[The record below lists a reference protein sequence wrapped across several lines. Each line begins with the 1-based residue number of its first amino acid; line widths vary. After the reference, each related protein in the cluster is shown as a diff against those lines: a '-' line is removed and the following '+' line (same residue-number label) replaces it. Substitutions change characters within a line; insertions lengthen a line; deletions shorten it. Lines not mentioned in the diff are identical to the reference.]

1 MASMTAL
8 LTGLQGLNVHSR
20 RLDVIGNNIA
30 NVNTTSFKSSRMMFE
45 NAFSR
50 DIKIGSEPDENTGGT
65 NPMQIGL
72 GVTIGAVQRDFRTGA
87 INSTGDPRD
96 LAIDGQGFFVVE
108 REGDTL
114 YTRAGAFRQDLNDN
128 LVTPTGELL
137 MGYGVDADFNVQ
149 EGSLVPVNLPLGKI
163 RIAEATENAT
173 IAGNLNTDGAEP
185 TTGGLVN
192 LMATATEG
200 FVAMDTASPAPAGTD
215 RLSTATRL
223 VDIQDPSD
231 ATGATPRFAAG
242 QTLSMTGAEKGL
254 GVIPDRSLPITA
266 TTTVQELMNF
276 LAVSLGIQ
284 TTGITNPD
292 GATPGVTLD
301 SATGVMSIVGNVGT
315 VNDLTIDAADLRLLD
330 ESGTYAGAP
339 FVPSKEAAADGEA
352 VRTTI
357 VVYDSLGSPVSADV
371 SLTLEDKSDTGTTW
385 RYFVDANDALGASLN
400 VGSGTIAFDSFG
412 RLITEDPATISLTR
426 TGTGAVSPLT
436 FDLSF
441 TGPSG
446 RLTALA
452 DRPSEMAGVFRD
464 GLPAGTLEAFSIVDN
479 GDILGAFD
487 NGALRT
493 LGRVVVA
500 KAPNEGGMVDM
511 GGNAWQ
517 VGPNSG
523 PVSIVSPGEIG
534 SGTVISGALELSNVD
549 LGQEFIDLIT
559 TSTGYSASSRI
570 IRTADELM
578 QQLLVLGR

>member
-45 NAFSR
+45 SAFSR
-50 DIKIGSEPDENTGGT
+50 DIKIGSAPDENTGGA

-72 GVTIGAVQRDFRTGA
+72 GVQIGAVQRDFRTGA
-87 INSTGDPRD
+87 INGTGDPRD

-108 REGDTL
+108 REGSML

-128 LVTPTGELL
+128 LVSPTGEVL
-137 MGYGVDADFNVQ
+137 MGYGIDQNFNVQ
-149 EGSLVPVNLPLGKI
+149 EGALVPVNLPLGKI
-163 RIAEATENAT
+163 RIAEASENAI
-173 IAGNLNTDGAEP
+173 IAGNLNTDGEQP
-185 TTGGLVN
+185 TTGGLVE
-192 LMATATEG
+192 LRATSTAG
-200 FVAMDTASPAPAGTD
+200 FIAMSSAIPAPNGTD
-215 RLSTATRL
+215 RLATNTKL
-223 VDIQDPSD
+223 TQVQDPSD
-231 ATGATPRFAAG
+231 TTGATPRFVAG
-242 QTLSMTGAEKGL
+242 QSLTVTGAEKGL
-254 GVIPDRSLPITA
+254 GSVPERTLDITA
-266 TTTVQELMNF
+266 NTTVQDLMNF
-276 LAVSLGIQ
+276 LAVTLGIQ
-284 TTGITNPD
+284 TTTGANPD
-292 GATPGVTLD
+292 GAIPGVTLD
-301 SATGVMSIVGNVGT
+301 PVTGVLSIVGNTGT
-315 VNDLTIDAADLRLLD
+315 VNDITLDAADLRVMD
-330 ESGTYAGAP
+330 ADGVYVGTP
-339 FVPSKEAAADGEA
+339 FVPNKVASANGEA

-371 SLTLEDKSDTGTTW
+371 SLVLAEKTESGTTW
-385 RYFVDANDALGASLN
+385 RYFVDANDALGESLS
-400 VGSGTIAFDSFG
+400 VGTGTIQFDSFG
-412 RLITEDPATISLTR
+412 RLITEDPATITLSR
-426 TGTGAVSPLT
+426 AGTGAVSPLT
-436 FDLSF
+436 IQLAF
-441 TGPSG
+441 TGPAG
-446 RLTALA
+446 RMTALA

-464 GLPAGTLEAFSIVDN
+464 GLPAGTLEAFSIVEN

-493 LGRVVVA
+493 LGRVVVG

-523 PVSIVSPGEIG
+523 PVSIVTPGQIG